1 MLVSCVARQSVGLIL
16 KLGIFGIRITESKNT
31 LLCVQ
36 LKFGNLGFSIGKSE
50 NSGFFRNY

>member
-1 MLVSCVARQSVGLIL
+1 MYIQCIYLHGAISFTLLVSCVARQSVGLIL

-36 LKFGNLGFSIGKSE
+36 Q
-50 NSGFFRNY
+50 